1 MMKPYADVRW
11 TVPVATVAALSLA
24 SLAAPSEAAA
34 QVRLIPQAGLYV
46 PLSDLGRVGSGSEA
60 VEIADRESTLGLG
73 LSLEIGAAQ
82 TVGFRVNGVY
92 GTTADVPIGGV
103 GCPDCSVRST
113 VALLTGSVV
122 LRPLPQLAVLRPY
135 LQAGAGLKRYDFD
148 EDDVDDEGLD
158 AFLNDQNELTGQ
170 LGVGVELNAGFGSLL
185 LEVSDF
191 VSGFDLGDDDSAEEN
206 TQHDFF
212 LTVGLALG
220 G

>member
-1 MMKPYADVRW
+1 MMKPYAELRW
-11 TVPVATVAALSLA
+11 ILPVATVAALSLA
-24 SLAAPSEAAA
+24 GLAAPPEVSA

-46 PLSDLGRVGSGSEA
+46 PVSDLGRVGSGSEA
-60 VEIADRESTLGLG
+60 VEIADGESTLGLG
-73 LSLEIGAAQ
+73 LSLELGAARALS
-82 TVGFRVNGVY
+82 FRVNGVY
-92 GTTADVPIGGV
+92 GTGSDVPVGGI

-122 LRPLPQLAVLRPY
+122 LRPLPELVILRPY

-148 EDDVDDEGLD
+148 EDDLDDEGLD
-158 AFLNDQNELTGQ
+158 AFLSDQNELTGQ
-170 LGVGVELNAGFGSLL
+170 LGVGVELDAGFGRLL
-185 LEVSDF
+185 FEVSDF

-212 LTVGLALG
+212 VTVGLAIG